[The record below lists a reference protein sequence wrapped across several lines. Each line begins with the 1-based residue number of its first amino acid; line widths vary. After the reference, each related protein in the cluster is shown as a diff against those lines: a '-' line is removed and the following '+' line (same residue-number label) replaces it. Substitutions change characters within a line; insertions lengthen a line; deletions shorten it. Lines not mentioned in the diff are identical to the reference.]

1 MWNTKRPTST
11 IAVWLFWIELN
22 SNEQDDVGLSSIEID
37 SREKEHWRD
46 DEQDAHRCFEGR
58 KSRC

>member
-1 MWNTKRPTST
+1 MEYQTANIDNCR
-11 IAVWLFWIELN
+11 LWIELN
-22 SNEQDDVGLSSIEID
+22 SNEQDDVGLSSMEID

-46 DEQDAHRCFEGR
+46 DEQAAHRCFEGR